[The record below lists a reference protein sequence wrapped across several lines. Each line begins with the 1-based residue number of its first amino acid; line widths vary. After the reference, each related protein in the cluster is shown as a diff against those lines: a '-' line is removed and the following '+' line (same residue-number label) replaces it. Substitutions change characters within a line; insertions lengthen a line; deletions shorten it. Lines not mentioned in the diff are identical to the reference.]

1 MHPEFLI
8 DANCLVTPNNDYYR
22 PDFRLSQQFWEH
34 LQQLVMNGGIGV
46 ISQVAHEVAV
56 GSGSGDCLDEWL
68 LSIQSKII
76 EPGSDSSI
84 VAKFG
89 EVMNYVATPNL
100 FSQRPSNHGCVTEW
114 RIHGWWPQ
122 LRFTAQKSSP
132 LRSMLLRRPIS
143 LRVAQRFPMSPGIS
157 VLNASPCLISWP
169 RKETSSLRLFQ

>member
-100 FSQRPSNHGCVTEW
+100 FSQRAQQSWMRDGVADPWLVA
-114 RIHGWWPQ
+114 
-122 LRFTAQKSSP
+122 TATVYGSK
-132 LRSMLLRRPIS
+132 IITFEKY
-143 LRVAQRFPMSPGIS
+143 VAQTPNQPAGASGMLPHARQSDSRLM
-157 VLNASPCLISWP
+157 LDQHHASP
-169 RKETSSLRLFQ
+169 SSFG

>member
-8 DANCLVTPNNDYYR
+8 DANCLMTPNNDYYR

-56 GSGSGDCLDEWL
+56 GSGSGHWLDEWL
-68 LSIQSKII
+68 LSIQSEII

-100 FSQRPSNHGCVTEW
+100 FSQRAQQSWMRDGVADPWLVA
-114 RIHGWWPQ
+114 
-122 LRFTAQKSSP
+122 TATVYGSKIITFEKYVAQTPNQPAGGAKIP
-132 LRSMLLRRPIS
+132 NVARHFGVECIS
-143 LRVAQRFPMSPGIS
+143 LFDFMA
-157 VLNASPCLISWP
+157 
-169 RKETSSLRLFQ
+169 KEGNF